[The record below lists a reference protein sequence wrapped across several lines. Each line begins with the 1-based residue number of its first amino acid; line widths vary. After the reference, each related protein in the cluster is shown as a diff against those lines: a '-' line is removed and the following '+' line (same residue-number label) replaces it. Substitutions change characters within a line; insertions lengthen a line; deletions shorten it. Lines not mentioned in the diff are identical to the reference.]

1 MKLFLEQS
9 AWSYQETFYDCLV
22 IDFTCGPDQIA
33 LIELITN
40 NSLKHHYILW
50 IITSGTQCYK

>member
-9 AWSYQETFYDCLV
+9 AWSYQETFCDCLV
-22 IDFTCGPDQIA
+22 IDSTCRPDQIA

-50 IITSGTQCYK
+50 IITSGTQYYK